1 MVDGQNF
8 SDEIRNFLESN
19 ELLPNDTAAFSHS
32 LAAADRIIEL
42 VVAKLTE
49 LARQVGGREVVWNA
63 AQQTAASGVLNQ
75 PATLRDTR
83 VVNQGGELIKSL
95 MEDRYHGTVHN
106 LAADTGTDSTEVN
119 RLFGQVALVATGLLG
134 QKAAAHQWDAE
145 VMNQWLQ
152 GQRSGQLQAQRS
164 TRPALAPLPPFNA
177 EPRETVTAH
186 GGTSRWGW
194 IALLVGIAIV
204 SFILGRQTAPT
215 TEYQLPSNLLASNAL
230 TGSERFSLP
239 TAAADNRTTWD
250 AANPINVATNENFQA
265 AGGYPTVIATN
276 TTPNS
281 GGGYVYG
288 NAGVPVVLKLS
299 GGLQQIIGSN
309 STESRLYQFL
319 ADPDMKVDTLNPLKG
334 WIGFDRIY
342 FESSKATLTNESMWQ
357 LSNVA
362 SILKTFPTAEVR
374 IGGYTDSSGDPL
386 FNLRLSRDR
395 AQAARATLISMGVD
409 PNNVEAIGYGSLDNI
424 ASNDTPDGR
433 SLNRRVS
440 IRVLEK

>member
-1 MVDGQNF
+1 MVAELNF
-8 SDEIRNFLESN
+8 SEEIRNFLRDT
-19 ELLPNDTAAFSHS
+19 ELVPSDNAALDHSPTTAN
-32 LAAADRIIEL
+32 RIIEL
-42 VVAKLTE
+42 VVTKLTE

-63 AQQTAASGVLNQ
+63 ARQTAASSILTQ
-75 PATLRDTR
+75 PTTLRDSGTIS
-83 VVNQGGELIKSL
+83 QGSELIKSL
-95 MEDRYHGTVHN
+95 LEDRYHGTVHN

-119 RLFGQVALVATGLLG
+119 RLFGQVALVATALLG
-134 QKAAAHQWDAE
+134 QKAAAHRWDAE
-145 VMNQWLQ
+145 ALNQWLQ
-152 GQRSGQLQAQRS
+152 GQHSNQLQAQRS
-164 TRPALAPLPPFNA
+164 ARPALTPLPPFTA
-177 EPRETVTAH
+177 ESREPVATR
-186 GGTSRWGW
+186 GGNSRWGW

-204 SFILGRQTAPT
+204 SFVLGRQTAPT
-215 TEYQLPSNLLASNAL
+215 EEYQLPGNVLASNAL
-230 TGSERFSLP
+230 TERDRFTLP

-250 AANPINVATNENFQA
+250 AANPINVATSENFQA
-265 AGGYPTVIATN
+265 AGGYPAVIATN

-319 ADPDMKVDTLNPLKG
+319 ADPDIKVDTLNPLKG

-362 SILKTFPTAEVR
+362 SILKTFPTAEIR

-409 PNNVEAIGYGSLDNI
+409 PGNVEAIGYGSLDNI
-424 ASNDTPDGR
+424 ASNNTPDGR

>member
-1 MVDGQNF
+1 MMDGQNL
-8 SDEIRNFLESN
+8 SGEINHFLKSHA
-19 ELLPNDTAAFSHS
+19 LLPTTI
-32 LAAADRIIEL
+32 AADSEVVDQVIEL
-42 VVAKLTE
+42 VVAKLAE
-49 LARQVGGREVVWNA
+49 VSRQVDGREVVWNA
-63 AQQTAASGVLNQ
+63 AHQTDAAQVIQ
-75 PATLRDTR
+75 EPAR
-83 VVNQGGELIKSL
+83 VHNATVSSHGNDLMKSL
-95 MEDRYHGTVHN
+95 LEDRYHGTVHS
-106 LAADTGTDSTEVN
+106 LATDTGIDASEVT
-119 RLFGQVALVATGLLG
+119 RLVGQVGLVAAGLLG
-134 QKAAAHQWDAE
+134 QKADANQWDADALS
-145 VMNQWLQ
+145 QWLQ
-152 GQRSGQLQAQRS
+152 EQRGGQPQVQR
-164 TRPALAPLPPFNA
+164 TVRPALPPLPAFTA
-177 EPRETVTAH
+177 TPREPVAARS
-186 GGTSRWGW
+186 GGSSHWGW
-194 IALLVGIAIV
+194 IALLVAVAIA
-204 SFILGRQTAPT
+204 SFLLGRQTAPAIN
-215 TEYQLPSNLLASNAL
+215 YQLPDTALASNAL
-230 TGSERFSLP
+230 SAKDRFSLP
-239 TAAADNRTTWD
+239 TAATDNRTTWD
-250 AANPINVATNENFQA
+250 AANPINVTTNENFQA

-319 ADPDMKVDTLNPLKG
+319 ADPTMEVDTLNPLKG

-362 SILKTFPTAEVR
+362 SILKTFPRAEVR

>member
-1 MVDGQNF
+1 MTTGQSF
-8 SDEIRNFLESN
+8 SEEIRGFFEAN
-19 ELLPNDTAAFSHS
+19 ELLPSDTTAFSNS

-42 VVAKLTE
+42 VVTKLTE
-49 LARQVGGREVVWNA
+49 LARQVGGREVVWKA
-63 AQQTAASGVLNQ
+63 TQQTAASSALNQ
-75 PATLRDTR
+75 PATLRDAK
-83 VVNQGGELIKSL
+83 VINQGSELMKTL

-106 LAADTGTDSTEVN
+106 LAADTGTDAAEIN

-134 QKAAAHQWDAE
+134 QKATAHHWDAE
-145 VMNQWLQ
+145 ALNQWLQ
-152 GQRSGQLQAQRS
+152 GQRSNQLQAQRS
-164 TRPALAPLPPFNA
+164 ARPALAPLPPFTA
-177 EPRETVTAH
+177 EPRETAAPR
-186 GGTSRWGW
+186 GGSSHWGW
-194 IALLVGIAIV
+194 IALLVSIAVV
-204 SFILGRQTAPT
+204 SFVLGRQTAPAQ
-215 TEYQLPSNLLASNAL
+215 EYQLPSNVLASNAL
-230 TGSERFSLP
+230 TVNDRFALP
-239 TAAADNRTTWD
+239 TAATDNRTTWD
-250 AANPINVATNENFQA
+250 AANPINVVTNENFQA

-288 NAGVPVVLKLS
+288 NAGVPVVLKLN

-319 ADPDMKVDTLNPLKG
+319 ADPDMRVDTLNPLKG

-374 IGGYTDSSGDPL
+374 VGGYTDSSGDPL
-386 FNLRLSRDR
+386 LNLRLSRDR

-409 PNNVEAIGYGSLDNI
+409 PGNVEAIGYGALDNI
-424 ASNDTPDGR
+424 ASNDTSDGR